1 MAALQRLCTPL
12 VCTWPIWTFLVVVAL
27 YYLLVQELNIRE
39 EVLQITEA
47 EFSPVNATPGEAR
60 KVRLPDYWRK
70 RDYWQGEAWYR
81 ARLQLNVPPDRLWGI
96 YLPSVGTNAAVYLNG
111 RLLGSGGRMDAP
123 PARND
128 FRPLYFTISN
138 GMLKPA
144 ANLVE
149 IRVVA
154 DTACSGYLGPVSL
167 GPDQLLRSVYER
179 GHFIRVTLVRFIFA
193 SLLVSLF
200 YVSVLAGKTRDV
212 IYVHFAGVLAA
223 ASLFL
228 SSVVV
233 TESPFPGWWWDW
245 VRMMGTGWLVVFLV
259 LFLHRFN
266 GSVRPRLERL
276 LLGWAVAGSL
286 VLLLTP
292 LEWKYVVGTYAWDV
306 LTILWGIYAFAFAAR
321 ESVRSRRSEQFA
333 MALSIGVMLAAG
345 IRDWLVHNDDPGAF
359 HGTLF
364 IYAIIYPLAVFAW
377 ILLQRFVMALREAKS
392 LNMQLEQR
400 VREKEA
406 KLQES
411 YRKLV
416 ESKKRQALA
425 EERERIMRDMHD
437 GIGGHLISA
446 SAAAKRREDG
456 ELADMLDSALT
467 DLRLMIDSFEPVYDD
482 LTTVLGLVRM
492 RLEKRVTNHGLTFN
506 WKMGDIFALPSMDPH
521 QVLHIM
527 RIVEEAVTNVIK
539 HAGANTIT
547 VETYNEERGGEPGV
561 SVEIRD
567 DGKGLSSDG
576 SSGRGIGN
584 MLKRAEA
591 IGGSLT
597 ISNAN
602 PGSVVKLWLHCAG
615 EG

>member
-1 MAALQRLCTPL
+1 MAVLQRLCTPL

-27 YYLLVQELNIRE
+27 YYLLVQELKIRE

-47 EFSPVNATPGEAR
+47 EFLPAEAAPVEAR
-60 KVRLPDYWRK
+60 KLQLPDYWRK

-111 RLLGSGGRMDAP
+111 RLLGTGGRMDAP

-138 GMLKPA
+138 GVLRPS
-144 ANLVE
+144 ANIIE

-154 DTACSGYLGPVSL
+154 DTACSGYLGPISL

-179 GHFIRVTLVRFIFA
+179 GRFIRVTLVRFIFA

-200 YVSVLAGKTRDV
+200 YVSVLAWKTRDV
-212 IYVHFAGVLAA
+212 IYFHFAGVLAA

-233 TESPFPGWWWDW
+233 SESPFPGWWWDW
-245 VRMMGTGWLVVFLV
+245 VRMMGTGWLVVFLI

-266 GSVRPRLERL
+266 ARVRPRLERL
-276 LLGWAVAGSL
+276 LLGWAVIGSL

-292 LEWKYVVGTYAWDV
+292 LEWKYIVGSYAWDV
-306 LTILWGIYAFAFAAR
+306 LTIFWGIYAFAFAVR

-345 IRDWLVHNDDPGAF
+345 VRDWLVYNDDPGAF

-364 IYAIIYPLAVFAW
+364 IYAIVYPLAVFAW
-377 ILLQRFVMALREAKS
+377 ILLQRFVMALYEAKT

-406 KLQES
+406 ELQES

-416 ESKKRQALA
+416 DSKKRQALA
-425 EERERIMRDMHD
+425 EERERIMCDMHD
-437 GIGGHLISA
+437 GIGGHLITA
-446 SAAAKRREDG
+446 SAAAKRREDS
-456 ELADMLDSALT
+456 ELAEMLDSALT

-492 RLEKRVTNHGLTFN
+492 RLEKRVKNHGLTFN
-506 WKMGDIFALPSMDPH
+506 WKMGDIFELPSMDPH

-539 HAGANTIT
+539 HAGARTIT
-547 VETYNEERGGEPGV
+547 IETYNEERAGEAGV
-561 SVEIRD
+561 SVEVRD
-567 DGKGLSSDG
+567 DGKGIGSDR
-576 SSGRGIGN
+576 SAGRGLGN
-584 MLKRAEA
+584 MSKRAKA
-591 IGGSLT
+591 IGGALT
-597 ISNAN
+597 IENAD
-602 PGSVVKLWLHCAG
+602 PGSVVKLWLRCA
-615 EG
+615 